1 MSIVSAA
8 PPAVIIADES
18 EDMNVN
24 VPPKSTSE
32 SVPAV
37 PANVNE
43 SLTNL
48 AFPIEP
54 SINSAVTE
62 APALTEKSISD
73 ESTKLATSNTEAK
86 TLPSKSLT

>member
-18 EDMNVN
+18 EDVNVN

-43 SLTNL
+43 SLAN
-48 AFPIEP
+48 FPFAIEP
-54 SINSAVTE
+54 LMMNQRS
-62 APALTEKSISD
+62 
-73 ESTKLATSNTEAK
+73 
-86 TLPSKSLT
+86 